1 MNIKTKFAL
10 SAAALGL
17 MAAPALA
24 ADVVYQE
31 PVAPAPIFEAAPVST
46 WAGPYLGAQLGYG
59 FNGSVGNSAGN
70 IGTEGWMGG
79 AFGGYNFQDG
89 QLVYGIEGDVN
100 YSDIKGDAFGLEART
115 RVDGSV
121 RGRIGMAV
129 TDDVLIYGTAGVAM
143 ENQRIRDTAT
153 GASDTNGLVGYTVGA
168 GADVKLTQDVF
179 ARAEYRYTDYGSKT
193 FDLPGVGSGSA
204 SSDNHRVMIGLG
216 VKF

>member
-31 PVAPAPIFEAAPVST
+31 PAAPAPIFEAAPVST

-59 FNGSVGNSAGN
+59 FNGTVRGPSGN

-100 YSDIKGDAFGLEART
+100 YSDVKGEAFGTHART

-129 TDDVLIYGTAGVAM
+129 TDDVLVYGTAGVAM
-143 ENQRIRDTAT
+143 ENQRITDVASGVHDTK
-153 GASDTNGLVGYTVGA
+153 GLVGYTVGA

-193 FDLPGVGSGSA
+193 YDLPGVGSGKVD
-204 SSDNHRVMIGLG
+204 SDNHRVMIGLG